1 MQSPAKVMLA
11 DDQTMFRE
19 GLAELLNSR
28 GDMDVVGQTNI
39 GPVCVALAQKIKP
52 DVVILQVESAI
63 EKAKEILSE
72 LLRIS
77 PQPKV
82 IIVTIFV
89 DLRAVKELMDLGASA
104 CLLKSSSAEQLI
116 GAIHTAALDS
126 NGKNTIVALPRQALE
141 WAEAGSGGVLSG
153 RQLEVLVLAARGFS
167 NRQIAVSLHLSVGTV
182 KRHLVNIY
190 AQMNVGSR
198 GEAANK
204 ALSEGWIT
212 PRDIAWH
219 EEKGV

>member
-1 MQSPAKVMLA
+1 MLSPAKVMLA

-77 PQPKV
+77 PQPMV

-89 DLRAVKELMDLGASA
+89 DLRAVKVWEGERLLAQELFGRAVDRRDQYRRPRLQREEHYRGPAQAGARVGRGG
-104 CLLKSSSAEQLI
+104 I
-116 GAIHTAALDS
+116 GRGALRPAV
-126 NGKNTIVALPRQALE
+126 G
-141 WAEAGSGGVLSG
+141 GSCPCGPWL
-153 RQLEVLVLAARGFS
+153 Q
-167 NRQIAVSLHLSVGTV
+167 
-182 KRHLVNIY
+182 
-190 AQMNVGSR
+190 
-198 GEAANK
+198 
-204 ALSEGWIT
+204 
-212 PRDIAWH
+212 
-219 EEKGV
+219 

>member
-1 MQSPAKVMLA
+1 MLSPAKVMLA

-77 PQPKV
+77 PQPMV

-104 CLLKSSSAEQLI
+104 CLLKSSSAEQLHRRDPYRRPRLQREEHDRGPAQAGARVGRGGI
-116 GAIHTAALDS
+116 GRGALRPAV
-126 NGKNTIVALPRQALE
+126 G
-141 WAEAGSGGVLSG
+141 GSCPCGPWL
-153 RQLEVLVLAARGFS
+153 Q
-167 NRQIAVSLHLSVGTV
+167 
-182 KRHLVNIY
+182 
-190 AQMNVGSR
+190 
-198 GEAANK
+198 
-204 ALSEGWIT
+204 
-212 PRDIAWH
+212 
-219 EEKGV
+219 